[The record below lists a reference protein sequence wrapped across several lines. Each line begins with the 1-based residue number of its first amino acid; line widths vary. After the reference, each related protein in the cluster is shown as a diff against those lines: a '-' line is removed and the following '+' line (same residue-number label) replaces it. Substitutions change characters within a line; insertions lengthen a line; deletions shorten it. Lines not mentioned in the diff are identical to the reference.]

1 MMKGLLI
8 LVLLGL
14 TGTERLAQEVL
25 LRNAR
30 SSSFS
35 NSNKAGN
42 AIDNDTNTKLV
53 TDEKN
58 KAGVDNQN
66 EVWLKID
73 FENKPAWINKVVMK
87 MKSGAKNCRY
97 QVHLIS
103 ETNNGGHC
111 GGTLEDEENK
121 FVGAV
126 ACKERAKGIMITM
139 HGCLKKLE
147 VYEVKVFT
155 NCSVGFEMVTT
166 EGDNAT
172 RWERGTLNQ
181 CVECPA
187 GTEGNS

>member
-1 MMKGLLI
+1 MKGLLI

-25 LRNAR
+25 LSNAR

-42 AIDNDTNTKLV
+42 AIDNDKDTKLV
-53 TDEKN
+53 TDEK
-58 KAGVDNQN
+58 KKGGDNQN

-73 FENKPAWINKVVMK
+73 FKNKPAWINKVVMK
-87 MKSGAKNCRY
+87 GRSGDTDCRY
-97 QVHLIS
+97 QVHLIN
-103 ETNNGGHC
+103 ETDNAGRC
-111 GGTLEDEENK
+111 GGMLQNK
-121 FVGAV
+121 YYNFVGGV
-126 ACKERAKGIMITM
+126 TCIKRAEGIMITM
-139 HGCLKKLE
+139 HGCFKKLE

-187 GTEGNS
+187 GTQGNS